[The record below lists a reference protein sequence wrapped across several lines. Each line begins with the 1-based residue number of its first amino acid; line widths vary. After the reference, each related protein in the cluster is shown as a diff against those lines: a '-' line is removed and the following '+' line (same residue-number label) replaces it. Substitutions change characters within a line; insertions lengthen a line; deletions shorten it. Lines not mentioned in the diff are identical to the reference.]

1 MAKRDVMKID
11 WKTKTLV
18 INSEYLDDYQI
29 NYDKNQIVVNFKY
42 QNKIMT
48 FVLVLDDQSYLLSAE
63 FAKEYWKID
72 CDFME
77 QNDPDWIKNWEK
89 TLDLK
94 LD

>member
-1 MAKRDVMKID
+1 MTKRDVMKID

-29 NYDKNQIVVNFKY
+29 NYNKNQIIVNFKY
-42 QNKIMT
+42 QNKVMT
-48 FVLVLDDQSYLLSAE
+48 FVLVLDDQSYHLSAE
-63 FAKEYWKID
+63 FAKGCWKID

-77 QNDPDWIKNWEK
+77 QNDPDWIKNWEN
-89 TLDLK
+89 TFDLK